1 MALAEAA
8 DDVGLDD
15 RESLGDA
22 VLQVLI
28 DLAVVEPL
36 EEQPAGVGEVEERL
50 ALLVHEVAPVD
61 ADLESQVLD
70 RGRVSLVAFSP
81 CPGR

>member
-28 DLAVVEPL
+28 NLVVIEPL
-36 EEQPAGVGEVEERL
+36 KEQPAGVGEVEERL
-50 ALLVHEVAPVD
+50 AVLIDEVAPVR

-70 RGRVSLVAFSP
+70 RG
-81 CPGR
+81 